1 MTVADHDETMVRALI
16 AGALAALVGGAVWAL
31 LVLVAH
37 IEVGWI
43 AWGIGVLVGLAMGRL
58 TPVRGQAV
66 AILAAL
72 LAALGL
78 VAGKSLIV
86 AVGARPG
93 LAEGIMEDSSLMA
106 QATVHEMRMQNTLP
120 AEIQS
125 QLAALPY
132 GDTLPDDLW
141 GEMVAAGAAHAATL
155 GEAERERIAT
165 QFADMF
171 VGQAGFFQMLKGQMG
186 PWDLLWFGLAIAT
199 AFKMMSAAPV
209 PKVAAESP

>member
-43 AWGIGVLVGLAMGRL
+43 AWGIGLLVGLAMGRL
-58 TPVRGQAV
+58 TPVRGQTV

-78 VAGKSLIV
+78 VAGKGLIV

-93 LAEGIMEDSSLMA
+93 LAEAIMEDSSLMA
-106 QATVHEMRMQNTLP
+106 QATTHELRTQDAMPL
-120 AEIQS
+120 EIQGK
-125 QLAALPY
+125 LDALPD

-155 GEAERERIAT
+155 DDAERERIAT

-171 VGQAGFFQMLKGQMG
+171 MGQMGFFQMLKGQMG
-186 PWDLLWFGLAIAT
+186 PWDLLWFGLAIVT
-199 AFKMMSAAPV
+199 AFKMMSAAPA
-209 PKVAAESP
+209 PKATPQAG

>member
-1 MTVADHDETMVRALI
+1 MTVGSHDESMGRALI

-37 IEVGWI
+37 IEIGWI
-43 AWGIGVLVGLAMGRL
+43 AWGIGLLVGLAMGRL

-66 AILAAL
+66 AVLAAL

-93 LAEGIMEDSSLMA
+93 LAEGILEDSSLMA
-106 QATVHEMRMQNTLP
+106 QATVHQMRIEKTLP
-120 AEIQS
+120 PDIQ
-125 QLAALPY
+125 QKLQALPY

-155 GEAERERIAT
+155 DETERERIAT
-165 QFADMF
+165 EYAELF
-171 VGQAGFFQMLKGQMG
+171 VGQMGFFQMLKGQMG
-186 PWDLLWFGLAIAT
+186 PWDFLWFGLAIAT
-199 AFKMMSAAPV
+199 AFKMMSMAPA
-209 PKVAAESP
+209 PKAPTEAG